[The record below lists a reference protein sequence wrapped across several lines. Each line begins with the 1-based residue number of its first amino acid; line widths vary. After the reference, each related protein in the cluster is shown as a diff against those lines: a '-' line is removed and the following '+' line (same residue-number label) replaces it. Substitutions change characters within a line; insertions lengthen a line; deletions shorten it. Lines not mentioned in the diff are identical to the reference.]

1 MPEGM
6 IIKALGGFYYVRCA
20 EGTVACRARG
30 RFRLDGTSPLVGDR
44 VELELTGQGSGRIT
58 AMLPRRNFF
67 IRPAAANLDCL
78 VIMCANVN
86 PVTAP
91 FLIDRVAVIARHA
104 GVGVIVC
111 VNKCDLDPGDELFEI
126 YSGSGFETVR
136 TSARTGEGIPELMEL
151 IGGKVSAF
159 TGNSGV
165 GKSSLLNAI
174 DPRISAAVGE
184 VSAKLGRGRHT
195 TRHVELFDL
204 GGGTYIADTPGFAS
218 FDLTQM
224 SPVKKEELQ
233 YDFPDFGPYLG
244 SCRFDDCAHLRE
256 PGCAVLD
263 AVREGRIHP
272 SRHDSYVRLYDIVSQ
287 FKDWEKK
294 PPFS

>member
-1 MPEGM
+1 MPEGL

-20 EGTVACRARG
+20 EGTIACRARG

-44 VELELTGQGSGRIT
+44 VELDLTGPDSGYIT
-58 AMLPRRNFF
+58 KMLPRRNFF
-67 IRPAAANLDCL
+67 IRPAAANLDYL

-91 FLIDRVAVIARHA
+91 FLVDRVAVIAQHA

-111 VNKCDLDPGDELFEI
+111 VNKCDLDPGDGLYDI
-126 YSGSGFETVR
+126 YSRSGFKVLR
-136 TSARTGEGIPELMEL
+136 TSAQTGQGVPELTEL
-151 IGGKVSAF
+151 LRGRVSAF

-174 DPRISAAVGE
+174 DPRFNAPVGE
-184 VSAKLGRGRHT
+184 VSDKLGRGRHT

-224 SPVKKEELQ
+224 SPIKKEELQ
-233 YDFPDFGPYLG
+233 YDFPDFAPYLG
-244 SCRFDDCAHLRE
+244 HCRFDDCAHLRE
-256 PGCAVLD
+256 PGCAVLE
-263 AVREGRIHP
+263 AVREGKIHP
-272 SRHDSYVRLYDIVSQ
+272 SRHESYVKLYDIVSQ
-287 FKDWEKK
+287 FKEWEKK
-294 PPFS
+294 Q

>member
-1 MPEGM
+1 MPEGL
-6 IIKALGGFYYVRCA
+6 IIKALAGFYYVRCGG
-20 EGTVACRARG
+20 ETVACRARG

-44 VELELTGQGSGRIT
+44 VELALTEPGSGYIT
-58 AMLPRRNFF
+58 EVLPRKNFF
-67 IRPAAANLDCL
+67 IRPAAANLDYL

-91 FLIDRVAVIARHA
+91 FLVDRVAVIARRA

-111 VNKCDLDPGDELFEI
+111 VNKCDLDPGDGLFEI
-126 YSGSGFETVR
+126 YSKSGFETVR
-136 TSARTGEGIPELMEL
+136 TSARTGQGVPELKKL
-151 IGGKVSAF
+151 IDGKVSAF

-165 GKSSLLNAI
+165 GKSSRLNAI
-174 DPRISAAVGE
+174 DPRFDAAVGE
-184 VSAKLGRGRHT
+184 VSDKLGRGRHT

-218 FDLTQM
+218 FDLAQM

-233 YDFPDFGPYLG
+233 YAFPDFEPFLG
-244 SCRFDDCAHLRE
+244 RCRFDDCAHLRE
-256 PGCAVLD
+256 PGCAVLE
-263 AVREGRIHP
+263 AVRAGEILP
-272 SRHDSYVRLYDIVSQ
+272 SRHESYVRLYEIVSQ

-294 PPFS
+294 SQ

>member
-1 MPEGM
+1 MPEGL
-6 IIKALGGFYYVRCA
+6 IIKSLGGFYYVRC
-20 EGTVACRARG
+20 GSDTVACRARG

-44 VELELTGQGSGRIT
+44 VELDITEPGSGYIT
-58 AMLPRRNFF
+58 AVLPRRNFF
-67 IRPAAANLDCL
+67 IRPAAANLDYL

-91 FLIDRVAVIARHA
+91 FLVDRVAVIACHA

-111 VNKCDLDPGDELFEI
+111 VNKCDMDPGNELFEI
-126 YSGSGFETVR
+126 YSKSGFKVLR
-136 TSARTGEGIPELMEL
+136 TSARTGQGVPELMAL
-151 IGGKVSAF
+151 IRGRVSAF

-174 DPRISAAVGE
+174 EPRFNAAVGE
-184 VSAKLGRGRHT
+184 VSDKLGRGRHT
-195 TRHVELFDL
+195 TRHVELFEL

-224 SPVKKEELQ
+224 SPIKKEELQ
-233 YDFPDFGPYLG
+233 YAFPDFAPFL
-244 SCRFDDCAHLRE
+244 SCCRFDDCAHIRE
-256 PGCAVLD
+256 PGCAVLE
-263 AVREGRIHP
+263 AVRDGIIHP
-272 SRHDSYVRLYDIVSQ
+272 SRHESYVRLYDIVSQ

-294 PPFS
+294 

>member
-1 MPEGM
+1 MLEGL

-20 EGTVACRARG
+20 DGIIACRARG
-30 RFRLDGTSPLVGDR
+30 RFRLDGKSPLVGDR
-44 VELELTGQGSGRIT
+44 VELDLTGQGSGCIT
-58 AMLPRRNFF
+58 KMLPRRNFF
-67 IRPAAANLDCL
+67 IRPAVANLDYL

-91 FLIDRVAVIARHA
+91 FLVDRVAVTAHHA

-111 VNKCDLDPGDELFEI
+111 VNKCDLDPGDGLFEI
-126 YSGSGFETVR
+126 YSRSGFPVLR
-136 TSARTGEGIPELMEL
+136 TSAQTGQGVPELMGL
-151 IGGKVSAF
+151 LRGKVSAF

-174 DPRISAAVGE
+174 DPRFNAPVGE
-184 VSAKLGRGRHT
+184 VSDKLGRGRHT

-224 SPVKKEELQ
+224 SPIKKEELQ
-233 YDFPDFGPYLG
+233 NDFPDFVPYLG
-244 SCRFDDCAHLRE
+244 HCRFDDCAHLRE
-256 PGCAVLD
+256 PGCAVLG
-263 AVREGRIHP
+263 AVAAGEIHP
-272 SRHDSYVRLYDIVSQ
+272 SRHESYVRLYGIVSR

-294 PPFS
+294 Q

>member
-1 MPEGM
+1 MPEGL

-20 EGTVACRARG
+20 DGIIACRARG

-44 VELELTGQGSGRIT
+44 VELDLTGQGSGYIT
-58 AMLPRRNFF
+58 KMLPRRNFF
-67 IRPAAANLDCL
+67 IRPAAANLDYL

-91 FLIDRVAVIARHA
+91 FLVDRVAVIARHA

-111 VNKCDLDPGDELFEI
+111 VNKCDLDPGDGLYEI
-126 YSGSGFETVR
+126 YSKSGFQVLR
-136 TSARTGEGIPELMEL
+136 TSAQTGQGVPELTEL
-151 IGGKVSAF
+151 LRGKVSAF

-174 DPRISAAVGE
+174 DPRFNATVGE
-184 VSAKLGRGRHT
+184 VSDKLGRGRHT

-224 SPVKKEELQ
+224 SPIKKEELQ
-233 YDFPDFGPYLG
+233 YDFPDFAPYLG
-244 SCRFDDCAHLRE
+244 HCRFDDCAHLRE
-256 PGCAVLD
+256 PGCAVLG
-263 AVREGRIHP
+263 ALAAGEIHP
-272 SRHDSYVRLYDIVSQ
+272 SRHGSYVRLYDIVCR

-294 PPFS
+294 

>member
-1 MPEGM
+1 MPEGL
-6 IIKALGGFYYVRCA
+6 IIKALAGFYYVRCGG
-20 EGTVACRARG
+20 ETVACRARG

-44 VELELTGQGSGRIT
+44 VELALTEPGSGYIT
-58 AMLPRRNFF
+58 EVLPRKNFF
-67 IRPAAANLDCL
+67 IRPAAANLDYL

-91 FLIDRVAVIARHA
+91 FLVDRVAVIARRA

-111 VNKCDLDPGDELFEI
+111 VNKCDLDPGDGLFEI
-126 YSGSGFETVR
+126 YSKSGFETVR
-136 TSARTGEGIPELMEL
+136 TSARTGQGVPELKKL
-151 IGGKVSAF
+151 IDGKVSAF

-174 DPRISAAVGE
+174 DPRFDAAVGE
-184 VSAKLGRGRHT
+184 VSDKLGRGRHT

-233 YDFPDFGPYLG
+233 YAFPDFEPFLG
-244 SCRFDDCAHLRE
+244 RCRFDDCAHLRE
-256 PGCAVLD
+256 PGCAVLE
-263 AVREGRIHP
+263 AVRAGEILP
-272 SRHDSYVRLYDIVSQ
+272 SRHESYVRLYEIVSQ

-294 PPFS
+294 SQ